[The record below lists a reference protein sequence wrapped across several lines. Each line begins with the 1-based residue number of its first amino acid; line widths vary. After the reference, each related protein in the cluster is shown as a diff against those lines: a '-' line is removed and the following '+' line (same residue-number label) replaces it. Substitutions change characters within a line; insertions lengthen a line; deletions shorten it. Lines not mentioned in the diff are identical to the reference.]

1 MSDYEN
7 VNRFFRS
14 VSMYYKT
21 LSNRID
27 FDEDSECSLK
37 EERQEIKQEIEK
49 NDCNISPNYR
59 NV

>member
-1 MSDYEN
+1 MSNYEN

-27 FDEDSECSLK
+27 FDNDSECPSEVEQQK
-37 EERQEIKQEIEK
+37 IKQEVEQ
-49 NDCNISPNYR
+49 ND
-59 NV
+59 